1 MASATSQV
9 RVAVRVRPL
18 THEEQSLGGKQI
30 IVSDPHSSAVSILSR
45 KFTFDGVY
53 DDSVSQSHLYS
64 CVGADGMLDA
74 FLDGYNSTIM
84 AYGQTGSGKTFT
96 MGSEANYHCPTSVV
110 DEENDSVNLGL
121 IPRFMN
127 DIFTSLHQRKV
138 RDQEN
143 FILEKEENKG
153 AGSQNYTHHNQLIDY
168 QVSATFLEVYGD
180 SVHDLLGDDCRQIL
194 PLREDAKGG
203 IVVVGLK
210 ESKIHCAKD
219 ALQVLHDGTLN
230 RTTAATLMNKKSSR
244 SHAVFTIILKQTTRE
259 NKNGQDQSSADDVGT
274 VDVTTVSRFTFVDL
288 AGSERMKKTG
298 AEGERA
304 KEVIKINQGLLALGN
319 VINALADEERLMK
332 GEYIHVP
339 YRQSKL
345 TRLLQDALGGNSQTL
360 FLACVSPSD
369 TNASETAST
378 LKYANRA
385 RDIKNKPSK
394 NVDATVAEMQ
404 RLYALT
410 TVLERELVRIKFG
423 DKTNSATVSSE
434 QDEKD
439 CEEIGK
445 ASEELLQRAG
455 VQEYLNKVRQVAAET
470 KASAPSAP
478 PAVSHS
484 LSGNRAGR
492 SMAGT
497 ASTTVVGLQ
506 PSAMHPSRPMSV
518 KRRRQS
524 VLDSIDDTI
533 LGVNPDEDIALLDKL
548 LELQNIDQ
556 EFDMEAKEDQEKLN
570 QVEGELE
577 AQEQLLL
584 QLKENMKGYL
594 NLKDRFEVMMMEVQ
608 SLEAEKTNLAKEL
621 ESVQVDPSKGCS
633 KAIKKRLDDV
643 ESKLARARSDTR
655 KNQQMYRKLEQEAQ
669 KAKVLLQKIESLKQ
683 GKVALVKKQ
692 REASA
697 KHKES
702 TEAKT
707 REIQA
712 LKKKERKDGQK
723 LTKLEN
729 EVQKH
734 KLNLDKRQVFC
745 SKLSDKLKK
754 TEAHLMEVLAL
765 RKREAVGRT
774 RKGSSASRK
783 AIGTDNAD
791 SFAPPSEEIDS
802 IRFLLEKLIM
812 DRVSMSVLKANYET
826 KANEYS
832 DLMRSLVEEMKLLRQ
847 AKEQL
852 RTCKDDED
860 SFDIEQAIKD
870 SKHTIDDVEFRL
882 EVIEGE
888 MEKMRLKIPR
898 IDDEDDDDAE
908 DAPSRFESDAMEM
921 VANLSRPVSRTLLW
935 DILDVATKAEAAK
948 VNLHDR
954 LKRKEAALS
963 SFENEIECLNQQIVH
978 LDRRRS
984 TGRVSSES
992 SREYVCEIDG
1002 LNQRLE
1008 AAENENRVLAE
1019 AKKKYMADVEMKG
1032 LQLSTLSERMTVM
1045 KVTMQNEGVDAK
1057 QKVEETLDLLQ
1068 GLWSQIGLSRNERE
1082 LARVRIEG
1090 CLEHSCDDALK
1101 QAKAFKIQYQDD
1113 INSLQKEIQDMYLA
1127 LGMFEE
1133 FALLEESWSGDSPL
1147 LRQLD
1152 GLQRA
1157 KSEIVPTYNSA
1168 IERRTNIISEVEAAL
1183 TSMGKSSSILCDE
1196 LASMLEV
1203 KQIQYRKKR
1212 PLFSATSPVRPVNSS
1227 KDRRATQFKQVEEMV
1242 RALEIGQGQH
1252 DEMSQ
1257 HSNLLDP
1264 TQDEKAVSEPGM
1276 LSDDYLSFCETEM
1289 KKLKMEKAKMKVS
1302 NQTYREDA
1310 KRLTKDMHLRG
1321 RELLSLSIH
1330 SIKKRMKD
1338 LPPWWDNHTAEDVCR
1353 SIVSKEALVKV
1364 SPSYTKHLEAIHD
1377 CLSSLSKGR
1386 ETLSKTLQ
1394 DIVKS
1399 AHTTLLQTVESELD
1413 AGEAYA
1419 SFDAALARLPPLSK
1433 ENVNACIEEMNT
1445 LVEVV
1450 DAMAQSE
1457 VEALTIV
1464 WDALSVSRSEKGTF
1478 WGKIE
1483 QATKSIQSQPH
1494 HDFEVVMKACTID
1507 IEEWLMCAV
1516 KDSQRIHRTLNNS
1529 LLKLSKIHEEVE
1541 RLSKKQGNKSKIMS
1555 LDSELC
1561 ILSARLAEFEERA
1574 NSKQRLTKKTNS
1586 SSLLKEEKFR
1596 KQMQH
1601 NFTQKLKSLS
1611 KLVNEWESLEGNKFE
1626 DKMLSREVSQLLANP
1641 DAVERRTAFMHLKT
1655 VQQKSK
1661 RVAYISSSPLRP
1673 ASSRPQPRGAK
1684 PADVKSVESSSS
1696 RVRSQ
1701 TRGTIAR
1708 PITSRRNKSLSPPR
1722 PKISPS
1728 PLRPVSSRPQ
1738 SRGAKPVDAK
1748 SVESCSSRVRSQTR
1762 GKIAG
1767 PINSHRIKA
1776 LSPPR
1781 PKVDRSESP
1790 AQRHQKSQPRSPFNG
1805 SLRTKTPNRGV
1816 DVDEVK
1822 RGLNSATAISKQV
1835 TTSRSIS
1842 RIGKSQ
1848 GSRVLN
1854 SKQVNHRP
1862 AASTPVRKRP
1872 TALSTN
1878 TEQSDSP
1885 ILPFGQILNT
1895 PTDKENFRF

>member
-1 MASATSQV
+1 
-9 RVAVRVRPL
+9 
-18 THEEQSLGGKQI
+18 
-30 IVSDPHSSAVSILSR
+30 
-45 KFTFDGVY
+45 
-53 DDSVSQSHLYS
+53 
-64 CVGADGMLDA
+64 MLDA

-110 DEENDSVNLGL
+110 DEENDAVNLGL

-127 DIFTSLHQRKV
+127 DIFSSLHQRKV

-180 SVHDLLGDDCRQIL
+180 SIHDLLGDDCRQIL
-194 PLREDAKGG
+194 PLREDGKGG

-259 NKNGQDQSSADDVGT
+259 KKNGQDQSSADDVGT

-304 KEVIKINQGLLALGN
+304 KEGIKINQGLLALGN

-423 DKTNSATVSSE
+423 DKTNSATMSAE
-434 QDEKD
+434 EDEKD
-439 CEEIGK
+439 CEEIGE
-445 ASEELLQRAG
+445 ASEELLQRVG
-455 VQEYLNKVRQVAAET
+455 VQEYLNKVRRVAAET

-478 PAVSHS
+478 PLAVSRSHE
-484 LSGNRAGR
+484 GR
-492 SMAGT
+492 SLAGT
-497 ASTTVVGLQ
+497 ASNTGVGLQ
-506 PSAMHPSRPMSV
+506 PSAMHPNRPMSA
-518 KRRRQS
+518 KSRRQS
-524 VLDSIDDTI
+524 VLDSIDNTI

-556 EFDMEAKEDQEKLN
+556 EFDTKAKEDQEKLN

-584 QLKENMKGYL
+584 QLKDNMKGYH

-608 SLEAEKTNLAKEL
+608 SLESEKTNLAKEL

-655 KNQQMYRKLEQEAQ
+655 KNQQMYRKAEQEAQ
-669 KAKVLLQKIESLKQ
+669 KAKVLQKTIESLKQ
-683 GKVALVKKQ
+683 GKVALIKKQ
-692 REASA
+692 REASS

-723 LTKLEN
+723 MTKLEN
-729 EVQKH
+729 EIQKH
-734 KLNLDKRQVFC
+734 KANLDKRKVFC
-745 SKLSDKLKK
+745 GKLSDKLKK

-765 RKREAVGRT
+765 RKRGAVGRT
-774 RKGSSASRK
+774 RKGSSASQK
-783 AIGTDNAD
+783 LIGTDNAN

-812 DRVSMSVLKANYET
+812 DRVSMSVLKANYEN

-832 DLMRSLVEEMKLLRQ
+832 DLMRSLVEEIKLLRQ
-847 AKEQL
+847 AKEEL
-852 RTCKDDED
+852 RNCKDDED

-888 MEKMRLKIPR
+888 MEKMRIKIPR
-898 IDDEDDDDAE
+898 IDDDDAE
-908 DAPSRFESDAMEM
+908 EAPSRFESDAMKM

-978 LDRRRS
+978 LSEGIDRRRS
-984 TGRVSSES
+984 IGRVSNES
-992 SREYVCEIDG
+992 SRDYVSEIDG

-1008 AAENENRVLAE
+1008 AAENENRVLSE
-1019 AKKKYMADVEMKG
+1019 AKEKYMADVEMKG
-1032 LQLSTLSERMTVM
+1032 LQLSALSERMTVM
-1045 KVTMQNEGVDAK
+1045 KVTMQNEGVEAK
-1057 QKVEETLDLLQ
+1057 QKVEETMDLLQ
-1068 GLWSQIGLSRNERE
+1068 ELWLQIGLSRNERE

-1113 INSLQKEIQDMYLA
+1113 INSLRKEIQDMYLA

-1168 IERRTNIISEVEAAL
+1168 IERRANIISEVEAAL
-1183 TSMGKSSSILCDE
+1183 TSMGKSSSILCNE

-1203 KQIQYRKKR
+1203 KHIQYRKKR
-1212 PLFSATSPVRPVNSS
+1212 PLFSGTSPVRPVNSS

-1252 DEMSQ
+1252 DEMS
-1257 HSNLLDP
+1257 HDINLLDP

-1276 LSDDYLSFCETEM
+1276 LSDEFLSFCETEM

-1338 LPPWWDNHTAEDVCR
+1338 LPQWWDNHIAEEVCR

-1399 AHTTLLQTVESELD
+1399 AHNTLLQTVDSELD

-1450 DAMAQSE
+1450 DTMAQSE
-1457 VEALTIV
+1457 VEALTVV
-1464 WDALSVSRSEKGTF
+1464 WDALTVSRSEKGTF
-1478 WGKIE
+1478 WEKIE

-1507 IEEWLMCAV
+1507 IEEWLLCAV
-1516 KDSQRIHRTLNNS
+1516 KDGQKVHRTLNNS

-1596 KQMQH
+1596 KQMQN

-1626 DKMLSREVSQLLANP
+1626 DKMLSHEVSQLLENP
-1641 DAVERRTAFMHLKT
+1641 DGVERRTEFMHLKT

-1661 RVAYISSSPLRP
+1661 RGAYISSSPLRP
-1673 ASSRPQPRGAK
+1673 ASSRPQSRRAK
-1684 PADVKSVESSSS
+1684 PVDAKSVESNSS

-1708 PITSRRNKSLSPPR
+1708 PITSRRNMSLSPQR
-1722 PKISPS
+1722 QKQSSS
-1728 PLRPVSSRPQ
+1728 PLRPASTRPQ
-1738 SRGAKPVDAK
+1738 PRGTNPTDAK
-1748 SVESCSSRVRSQTR
+1748 SIGSISGRVRSRTR

-1767 PINSHRIKA
+1767 PIDKS
-1776 LSPPR
+1776 LSQPR
-1781 PKVDRSESP
+1781 PKMDRSKSP
-1790 AQRHQKSQPRSPFNG
+1790 AQRHQRSQPKSPFNG
-1805 SLRTKTPNRGV
+1805 SSRTKTPNRGV
-1816 DVDEVK
+1816 DVVK
-1822 RGLNSATAISKQV
+1822 SKGGLNSATATSKQV

-1848 GSRVLN
+1848 NSRVLN

-1878 TEQSDSP
+1878 TEQGDSP

-1895 PTDKENFRF
+1895 PTDKENFKF

>member
-1 MASATSQV
+1 
-9 RVAVRVRPL
+9 
-18 THEEQSLGGKQI
+18 
-30 IVSDPHSSAVSILSR
+30 
-45 KFTFDGVY
+45 
-53 DDSVSQSHLYS
+53 
-64 CVGADGMLDA
+64 
-74 FLDGYNSTIM
+74 
-84 AYGQTGSGKTFT
+84 
-96 MGSEANYHCPTSVV
+96 
-110 DEENDSVNLGL
+110 
-121 IPRFMN
+121 
-127 DIFTSLHQRKV
+127 
-138 RDQEN
+138 
-143 FILEKEENKG
+143 
-153 AGSQNYTHHNQLIDY
+153 
-168 QVSATFLEVYGD
+168 
-180 SVHDLLGDDCRQIL
+180 
-194 PLREDAKGG
+194 
-203 IVVVGLK
+203 
-210 ESKIHCAKD
+210 
-219 ALQVLHDGTLN
+219 
-230 RTTAATLMNKKSSR
+230 
-244 SHAVFTIILKQTTRE
+244 
-259 NKNGQDQSSADDVGT
+259 
-274 VDVTTVSRFTFVDL
+274 
-288 AGSERMKKTG
+288 
-298 AEGERA
+298 
-304 KEVIKINQGLLALGN
+304 
-319 VINALADEERLMK
+319 
-332 GEYIHVP
+332 
-339 YRQSKL
+339 
-345 TRLLQDALGGNSQTL
+345 
-360 FLACVSPSD
+360 
-369 TNASETAST
+369 
-378 LKYANRA
+378 
-385 RDIKNKPSK
+385 
-394 NVDATVAEMQ
+394 MQ

-423 DKTNSATVSSE
+423 DKTNSATVSSQE
-434 QDEKD
+434 DEKD

-455 VQEYLNKVRQVAAET
+455 VQEYLDKIRQVAAET

-478 PAVSHS
+478 PAMSHS
-484 LSGNRAGR
+484 LSGSRAGR
-492 SMAGT
+492 SVAGT
-497 ASTTVVGLQ
+497 NSSTVVRLQ

-669 KAKVLLQKIESLKQ
+669 KAKVLLQKIESLKH

-697 KHKES
+697 KHKQS

-712 LKKKERKDGQK
+712 LKKKGRKDGQK
-723 LTKLEN
+723 LSKLEN

-734 KLNLDKRQVFC
+734 KANLDKRQVFC

-765 RKREAVGRT
+765 RKRGAIGRT
-774 RKGSSASRK
+774 RKDSSASRK
-783 AIGTDNAD
+783 ALGTDNAD

-847 AKEQL
+847 AKEEL

-898 IDDEDDDDAE
+898 IDDEDDAE
-908 DAPSRFESDAMEM
+908 EAPSRFESDAMEM
-921 VANLSRPVSRTLLW
+921 IANLSRPISRTLLW

-963 SFENEIECLNQQIVH
+963 SFENEIDCLNQQIVH

-984 TGRVSSES
+984 IGRVSSES
-992 SREYVCEIDG
+992 GRDYGIEIDG

-1008 AAENENRVLAE
+1008 AAENENRVLTE

-1057 QKVEETLDLLQ
+1057 QKVEETMDLLQ
-1068 GLWSQIGLSRNERE
+1068 ELWSQIGLSRNERE

-1090 CLEHSCDDALK
+1090 CLENSCDDALK

-1113 INSLQKEIQDMYLA
+1113 INSLQKEIQDIYLA

-1168 IERRTNIISEVEAAL
+1168 IERRTNIISEVEATL
-1183 TSMGKSSSILCDE
+1183 TSMGKSSSMLCDE

-1212 PLFSATSPVRPVNSS
+1212 TLFSATSPVRPANSS

-1242 RALEIGQGQH
+1242 RALESGQGQR
-1252 DEMSQ
+1252 EELSQ

-1276 LSDDYLSFCETEM
+1276 LSDDFLSFCETEM

-1310 KRLTKDMHLRG
+1310 KRLTNDMHLRG

-1377 CLSSLSKGR
+1377 SLSSLSKGR

-1464 WDALSVSRSEKGTF
+1464 WDALSISRSEKGTF

-1611 KLVNEWESLEGNKFE
+1611 KLVNEWESLEGTKFE

-1661 RVAYISSSPLRP
+1661 RVAYTSSSPLRP
-1673 ASSRPQPRGAK
+1673 ARPQPQGAK
-1684 PADVKSVESSSS
+1684 PADVRSVESSSG

-1708 PITSRRNKSLSPPR
+1708 PIASRRNKSLSPPR
-1722 PKISPS
+1722 PKISTS
-1728 PLRPVSSRPQ
+1728 PLRPASSRLQ

-1748 SVESCSSRVRSQTR
+1748 SVESCSSKVRGQTR

-1767 PINSHRIKA
+1767 PINSHRLKA

-1781 PKVDRSESP
+1781 PKVDRSKSP
-1790 AQRHQKSQPRSPFNG
+1790 AQRHKKSQPSTSFNG

-1816 DVDEVK
+1816 DVVVMK
-1822 RGLNSATAISKQV
+1822 RGLKSATTISKQV

-1862 AASTPVRKRP
+1862 AASTPVRKIP